1 MILLP
6 AMMLFAYGGYVFL
19 VANLQLANLIPQSK
33 STIISL
39 YCGAYDSSAFTM
51 VLVKASIC
59 NVYIH
64 MSVCLVIFSS
74 SSLACFCSCSF
85 SSLKH

>member
-6 AMMLFAYGGYVFL
+6 AMMLLAYGADIFL
-19 VANLQLANLIPQSK
+19 VSNFELANLSPRYR

-51 VLVKASIC
+51 VLVKVRI
-59 NVYIH
+59 
-64 MSVCLVIFSS
+64 
-74 SSLACFCSCSF
+74 
-85 SSLKH
+85 LKHLRNCK